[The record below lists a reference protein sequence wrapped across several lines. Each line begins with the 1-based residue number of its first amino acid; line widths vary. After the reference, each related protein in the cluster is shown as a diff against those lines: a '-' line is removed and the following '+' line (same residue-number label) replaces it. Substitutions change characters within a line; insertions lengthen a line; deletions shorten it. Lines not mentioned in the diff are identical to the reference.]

1 MSRVA
6 AAQEDLEKVHTTKL
20 EKKLF
25 GSELKQSTLL
35 NWKWVKKVH
44 HKKDQ
49 Q

>member
-1 MSRVA
+1 MA
-6 AAQEDLEKVHTTKL
+6 AAQEDLEKVGTTKL

-25 GSELKQSTLL
+25 RSELKHSTLL
-35 NWKWVKKVH
+35 NWKWVKRVD